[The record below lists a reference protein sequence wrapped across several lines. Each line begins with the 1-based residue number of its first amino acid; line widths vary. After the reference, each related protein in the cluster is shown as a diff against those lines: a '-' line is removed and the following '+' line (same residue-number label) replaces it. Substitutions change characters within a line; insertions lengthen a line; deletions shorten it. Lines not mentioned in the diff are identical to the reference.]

1 MKSTIVIP
9 RLDPGIQVKPI
20 ATLFAL
26 LLASAGANATD
37 SGVCQVCPTGFDCS
51 SGAPAIGGANGQIL
65 VRTATGVVW
74 KNVAEVAAQGP
85 QGVAGAQGATGA
97 RGATGPKGPPG

>member
-1 MKSTIVIP
+1 M
-9 RLDPGIQVKPI
+9 RNLMLMLLI
-20 ATLFAL
+20 A
-26 LLASAGANATD
+26 ASAGASAAD

-51 SGAPAIGGANGQIL
+51 SGTPAIGGANGQIL

-85 QGVAGAQGATGA
+85 QGAPGATGA
-97 RGATGPKGPPG
+97 AGPQGPKGPPG

>member
-1 MKSTIVIP
+1 MNHDNHHSAKAGLAALIM
-9 RLDPGIQVKPI
+9 
-20 ATLFAL
+20 AL
-26 LLASAGANATD
+26 LLASPANATT
-37 SGVCQVCPTGFDCS
+37 GVCQVCPTGFDCS

-85 QGVAGAQGATGA
+85 QGAPGANGAPGPTGATGPQ
-97 RGATGPKGPPG
+97 GPKGPPG

>member
-1 MKSTIVIP
+1 MTKKI
-9 RLDPGIQVKPI
+9 
-20 ATLFAL
+20 L
-26 LLASAGANATD
+26 LLSVVLASAGVNAAD

-85 QGVAGAQGATGA
+85 QGAAGPQ
-97 RGATGPKGPPG
+97 GPKGPPG